1 MPGSRD
7 ARGRSMRL
15 LRYRERVAMYDLGER
30 LEVRCNI
37 EGRDFMFET
46 GAVAKQADGA
56 VLVSFGESMVLV
68 TATASHTIREGIDF
82 FPMVVDYQE
91 MAYAAGKIPGGFFK
105 REGRPSEK
113 EILTARLID
122 RPLRPLFPKGFLNE
136 VQIIATVLSA
146 DQENDTDVLAICG
159 ASAALQISEIPFK
172 GPIAG
177 VRVGRVK
184 GQWVSN
190 PTRSMLQESDVNLIV
205 AGNRDGVVMVEGG
218 GQELSEDDL
227 LDAIFF
233 GHRALQPILDIQEEL
248 KKKCIESENGRR
260 RKAGE
265 AEIST
270 IEKRTVPEATL
281 DSVLGQSVLLKE
293 EPLRGRIRAASEK
306 IQQALAISRKKSR
319 NEQLEKVR
327 QETLAPL
334 LTEFPKQAGEFKA
347 YYEAL
352 EKSILRQPILQ
363 GNRRIDGRAFN
374 EVRPIHIQVGW
385 LPRTHGSARFT
396 RGETQAS
403 AVVTLGSGDDEQ
415 KIDALTGET
424 FKTFMLHYNFPP
436 YSVGEVRMLRGP
448 SRRDIGHGALAER
461 SISRVLPSNEKFPYT
476 IRIVSEVL
484 ESNGSSS
491 MATVCGGSLA
501 LMDAGVQIKSPVA
514 GIAMGLIKEGE
525 KVVVLTDILGD
536 EDHYGDMDFKVAGT
550 KTGITGFQMDIKI
563 SGVTREILRQALAQ
577 AREGREFILGK
588 MEEALPGPRQELS
601 PYAPRFLSLR
611 IKPDRIR
618 EIIGPQGKIIR
629 GIQDETG
636 VKINVEDDGLVQIFS
651 PDSGSANKAA
661 DRIRNLIKEAVVGE
675 IYLGRVTSIARKP
688 DGKEFGAFVEIFP
701 GMDGLVHISQ
711 LANERVRNVE
721 DVLKQGDQ
729 VLVKVIGI
737 DERGKIK
744 LSRKEALGLP
754 WPEKK
759 E

>member
-1 MPGSRD
+1 
-7 ARGRSMRL
+7 
-15 LRYRERVAMYDLGER
+15 MYAFGER

-37 EGRDFMFET
+37 EGKDFVIEA
-46 GAVAKQADGA
+46 GSVAKQADGA
-56 VLVSFGESMVLV
+56 VLVSFGESIVLV
-68 TATASHTIREGIDF
+68 TVTASRSVREGIDF
-82 FPMVVDYQE
+82 FPLVVDYQE

-113 EILTARLID
+113 EILTSRLID

-146 DQENDTDVLAICG
+146 DQENDPDVLAICG
-159 ASAALQISEIPFK
+159 ASAALQISDIPFK

-177 VRVGRVK
+177 VRVGRLK
-184 GQWVSN
+184 GQWISN
-190 PTRSMLQESDVNLIV
+190 PTVSQLQGCDVNLIV
-205 AGNRDGVVMVEGG
+205 AGSREGVVMVEGG
-218 GQELSEDDL
+218 GQELSEDEL
-227 LDAIFF
+227 LEAIFF
-233 GHRALQPILDIQEEL
+233 GHRALQPILDCQEEL
-248 KKKCIESENGRR
+248 KKKWI
-260 RKAGE
+260 E
-265 AEIST
+265 AEKARSRTEGEPEVST
-270 IEKRTVPEATL
+270 VEKRPVPEVFA
-281 DSVLGQSVLLKE
+281 DPVLGQSVLLADE
-293 EPLRGRIRAASEK
+293 SIRERIRTAGKEK
-306 IQQALAISRKKSR
+306 IQQALSISRKKVR

-327 QETLAPL
+327 EETLAPL
-334 LTEFPKQAGEFKA
+334 LEEFPDKAGAIKA

-352 EKSILRQPILQ
+352 EKFVVRQPIILQ
-363 GNRRIDGRAFN
+363 NRRIDGRSFN

-396 RGETQAS
+396 RGETQVS
-403 AVVTLGSGDDEQ
+403 AVVTLGSAEDEQ

-424 FKTFMLHYNFPP
+424 FKSFMLHYNFPP
-436 YSVGEVRMLRGP
+436 FSVGEVRMLRGP

-491 MATVCGGSLA
+491 MATVCGASLA
-501 LMDAGVQIKSPVA
+501 LMDAGVIIKSPVA

-525 KVVVLTDILGD
+525 KVVILTDILGD
-536 EDHYGDMDFKVAGT
+536 EDHHGDMDFKVAGT

-563 SGVTREILRQALAQ
+563 SGLTREILRQALAQ

-588 MEEALPGPRQELS
+588 MEEALAGPRTELS
-601 PYAPRFLSLR
+601 AYAPRFLSMR
-611 IKPDRIR
+611 VKPDRIR
-618 EIIGPQGKIIR
+618 EIIGPQGKVIR
-629 GIQDETG
+629 GIQEETG
-636 VKINVEDDGLVQIFS
+636 VKINVEDDGLVKIFS
-651 PDSGSANKAA
+651 PDSQAADKAA
-661 DRIRNLIKEAVVGE
+661 DRIRNLIKEAEVGE
-675 IYLGRVTSIARKP
+675 LYLGRVTSIARKP

-701 GMDGLVHISQ
+701 GVDGLVHISQ
-711 LANERVRNVE
+711 LAKERVRNVE
-721 DVLKQGDQ
+721 DVLKEGDQ

>member
-1 MPGSRD
+1 MDGF
-7 ARGRSMRL
+7 
-15 LRYRERVAMYDLGER
+15 GER
-30 LEVRCNI
+30 LDARCSV
-37 EGRDFMFET
+37 EGRDFVVET

-56 VLVSFGESMVLV
+56 VLVSFGESIVLV
-68 TATASHTIREGIDF
+68 TATASRTIREGIDF
-82 FPMVVDYQE
+82 FPLVVDYQE

-122 RPLRPLFPKGFLNE
+122 RPLRPLFPKGLFNE

-146 DQENDTDVLAICG
+146 DQENDPDVLAICG
-159 ASAALQISEIPFK
+159 ASAALEISSIPFK

-177 VRVGRVK
+177 VRVGRLQ

-190 PTRSMLQESDVNLIV
+190 PTVSQLKESDVNLIV
-205 AGNRDGVVMVEGG
+205 AGSRESVVMVEGG
-218 GQELSEDDL
+218 GQELSEEEL
-227 LDAIFF
+227 LEAIFF
-233 GHRALQPILDIQEEL
+233 GHRALQPILECQGEL
-248 KKKCIESENGRR
+248 KKKWMERENVRR
-260 RKAGE
+260 REAGE
-265 AEIST
+265 PEIST
-270 IEKRTVPEATL
+270 VEKRPVPEVSF
-281 DSVLGQSVLLKE
+281 DPVLGQSVLLADE
-293 EPLRGRIRAASEK
+293 SLRQRIRTAGQEK
-306 IQQALAISRKKSR
+306 IRQALSISRKKSR
-319 NEQLEKVR
+319 NEELDRVR
-327 QETLAPL
+327 QESLAPL
-334 LTEFPKQAGEFKA
+334 LEELPDLAGGIKS

-352 EKSILRQPILQ
+352 EKFIVRQPILLQ
-363 GNRRIDGRAFN
+363 GRRIDGRTCN
-374 EVRPIHIQVGW
+374 EVRPISIQVGW

-396 RGETQAS
+396 RGETQVS
-403 AVVTLGSGDDEQ
+403 AVVTLGSAEDEQ

-424 FKTFMLHYNFPP
+424 FKSFMLHYNFPP

-461 SISRVLPSNEKFPYT
+461 SISRVLPSNENFPYT

-491 MATVCGGSLA
+491 MATVCGSSLA

-536 EDHYGDMDFKVAGT
+536 EDHHGDMDFKVAGT
-550 KTGITGFQMDIKI
+550 KAGITGFQMDIKI

-588 MEEALPGPRQELS
+588 MEEALSKPRVELS
-601 PYAPRFLSLR
+601 PYAPKFMTLK

-618 EIIGPQGKIIR
+618 EIIGPQGKVIR

-636 VKINVEDDGLVQIFS
+636 VKINIEDDGLVQIFS
-651 PDSGSANKAA
+651 PDSQSAEKAA
-661 DRIRNLIKEAVVGE
+661 ERIRNVIKEPEVGE
-675 IYLGRVTSIARKP
+675 LYLGRVTSIARKQ

-701 GMDGLVHISQ
+701 GVDGLVHISQ
-711 LANERVRNVE
+711 LAKERVRNVE
-721 DVLKQGDQ
+721 DVLKEGDQ
-729 VLVKVIGI
+729 VLVKVIGV

-744 LSRKEALGLP
+744 LSRKEALGETL
-754 WPEKK
+754 PEKK
-759 E
+759 

>member
-1 MPGSRD
+1 MSAHGT
-7 ARGRSMRL
+7 
-15 LRYRERVAMYDLGER
+15 R
-30 LEVRCNI
+30 LEVRYNLG
-37 EGRDFMFET
+37 GRDFIVET

-56 VLVSFGESMVLV
+56 VLVTFGESIVLV
-68 TATASHTIREGIDF
+68 TATASRTIREGIDF
-82 FPMVVDYQE
+82 FPLVVDYQE

-113 EILTARLID
+113 EILTSRLID

-146 DQENDTDVLAICG
+146 DQENDPDVLAICG
-159 ASAALQISEIPFK
+159 ASAALEISDIPFQ

-177 VRVGRVK
+177 VRVGRIQ
-184 GQWVSN
+184 GQWVCN
-190 PTRSMLQESDVNLIV
+190 PTVSQLKESDVNLIV
-205 AGNRDGVVMVEGG
+205 AGSREGVVMVEGG
-218 GQELSEDDL
+218 GQEISEEEL
-227 LDAIFF
+227 LEAIFF
-233 GHRALQPILDIQEEL
+233 GHRSLQPILGIQEEL
-248 KKKCIESENGRR
+248 KGKRIELENEQ
-260 RKAGE
+260 RKAAGE
-265 AEIST
+265 PEIKT
-270 IEKRTVPEATL
+270 VEKKAVPEL
-281 DSVLGQSVLLKE
+281 SFDPVLGKPVLLADE
-293 EPLRGRIRAASEK
+293 SIRERIRTAGQGK
-306 IQQALAISRKKSR
+306 ILQALAIARKKAR
-319 NEQLEKVR
+319 NEQLEKTR
-327 QETLAPL
+327 QGTLAPL
-334 LTEFPKQAGEFKA
+334 LEEFPEKAGPIKA

-352 EKSILRQPILQ
+352 EKFVVRRPILQ
-363 GNRRIDGRAFN
+363 ENRRVDGRAFN

-396 RGETQAS
+396 RGETQVS
-403 AVVTLGSGDDEQ
+403 AVVTLGSADDEQ

-424 FKTFMLHYNFPP
+424 FKSFMLHYNFPP
-436 YSVGEVRMLRGP
+436 YSVGEVRMMRGP

-461 SISRVLPSNEKFPYT
+461 SISRILPSNEKNPYT

-491 MATVCGGSLA
+491 MATVCGASLA
-501 LMDAGVQIKSPVA
+501 LMDAGIQIKRPVA

-536 EDHYGDMDFKVAGT
+536 EDHHGDMDFKVAGSR
-550 KTGITGFQMDIKI
+550 TGITGFQMDIKI
-563 SGVTREILRQALAQ
+563 SGVTRDILRQALAQ

-588 MEEALPGPRQELS
+588 MENALSGPRAEMS

-636 VKINVEDDGLVQIFS
+636 VKINVEDDGSVHIFS
-651 PDSGSANKAA
+651 PDSQAAQRAA
-661 DRIRNLIKEAVVGE
+661 DIIREMIKEAQVGE
-675 IYLGRVTSIARKP
+675 FYMGRVASIARKP

-701 GMDGLVHISQ
+701 GTDGLVHISQ

-744 LSRKEALGLP
+744 LSRKEALGHP

-759 E
+759 

>member
-1 MPGSRD
+1 MSAHGT
-7 ARGRSMRL
+7 
-15 LRYRERVAMYDLGER
+15 R
-30 LEVRCNI
+30 LEVRCSLG
-37 EGRDFMFET
+37 GRDFIVET

-56 VLVSFGESMVLV
+56 VLVTFGESIVLV
-68 TATASHTIREGIDF
+68 TATASRTIREGIDF
-82 FPMVVDYQE
+82 FPLVVDYQE

-113 EILTARLID
+113 EILTSRLID

-146 DQENDTDVLAICG
+146 DQENDPDVLAICG
-159 ASAALQISEIPFK
+159 ASAALEISDIPFQ

-177 VRVGRVK
+177 IRVGRIQ
-184 GQWVSN
+184 GQWVGN
-190 PTRSMLQESDVNLIV
+190 PTVSQLKEADVNLIV
-205 AGNRDGVVMVEGG
+205 AGSREGVVMVEGG
-218 GQELSEDDL
+218 GQEVSEEEL
-227 LDAIFF
+227 IEAIFF
-233 GHRALQPILDIQEEL
+233 GHRSLQPILDIQEEL
-248 KKKCIESENGRR
+248 KGKRIELENEQ
-260 RKAGE
+260 RKAAGE
-265 AEIST
+265 PEIKT
-270 IEKRTVPEATL
+270 VEKRPVPELFL
-281 DSVLGQSVLLKE
+281 DPVLGRSVLLADE
-293 EPLRGRIRAASEK
+293 SIRQRIRTAGQEK
-306 IQQALAISRKKSR
+306 IVQALATARKKAR
-319 NEQLEKVR
+319 NEQLEKAR

-334 LTEFPKQAGEFKA
+334 LQEFPEKAGPIKA

-352 EKSILRQPILQ
+352 EKFVVRRPILQ
-363 GNRRIDGRAFN
+363 ENRRVDGRAFN
-374 EVRPIHIQVGW
+374 EVRPIDIQVGW

-396 RGETQAS
+396 RGETQVS
-403 AVVTLGSGDDEQ
+403 AAVTLGSADDEQ

-424 FKTFMLHYNFPP
+424 FKSFMLHYNFPP

-461 SISRVLPSNEKFPYT
+461 SISRILPSTEKNPYT

-491 MATVCGGSLA
+491 MATVCGASLA
-501 LMDAGVQIKSPVA
+501 LMDAGVQIKRPVA

-536 EDHYGDMDFKVAGT
+536 EDHHGDMDFKVAGSRG
-550 KTGITGFQMDIKI
+550 GITGFQMDIKI
-563 SGVTREILRQALAQ
+563 SGVTRDILRQALAQ

-588 MEEALPGPRQELS
+588 MENALSGPRPEMS
-601 PYAPRFLSLR
+601 IYAPRFLSLR

-636 VKINVEDDGLVQIFS
+636 VKINVEDDGSVHIFS
-651 PDSGSANKAA
+651 PDSQAAQKAA
-661 DRIRNLIKEAVVGE
+661 DIIRELIKEAEVGE
-675 IYLGRVTSIARKP
+675 FYLGRVTSIARKP

-701 GMDGLVHISQ
+701 GTDGLVHISQ
-711 LANERVRNVE
+711 LAKERVRNVG
-721 DVLKQGDQ
+721 DVVKEGDQ

-744 LSRKEALGLP
+744 LSRKEALGHP

-759 E
+759 

>member
-1 MPGSRD
+1 MS
-7 ARGRSMRL
+7 
-15 LRYRERVAMYDLGER
+15 VLGTR
-30 LEVRCNI
+30 LEVRCNL
-37 EGRDFMFET
+37 EGRDFIVET

-56 VLVSFGESMVLV
+56 VLVTFGESIVLV
-68 TATASHTIREGIDF
+68 TATASKTIREGIDF

-113 EILTARLID
+113 EILTSRLID

-146 DQENDTDVLAICG
+146 DPENDTDVLAICG
-159 ASAALQISEIPFK
+159 ASTALQISNIPFQ

-177 VRVGRVK
+177 VRVGRIG
-184 GQWVSN
+184 GQWVCN
-190 PTRSMLQESDVNLIV
+190 PTRTQLSQSDVNLIV
-205 AGNRDGVVMVEGG
+205 AGSRDGVVMVEGG
-218 GQELSEDDL
+218 GQEISEEDL
-227 LDAIFF
+227 LDAVFF
-233 GHRALQPILDIQEEL
+233 GHRSLQPILDIQEEL
-248 KKKCIESENGRR
+248 KKKKVALENERR
-260 RKAGE
+260 RAAGE
-265 AEIST
+265 KEIPD
-270 IEKRTVPEATL
+270 IEKRPVPELSL
-281 DSVLGQSVLLKE
+281 DPVLGRRVLLADE
-293 EPLRGRIRAASEK
+293 TIRQRIRSAGEEK
-306 IQQALAISRKKSR
+306 ILQALSISNKKMR
-319 NEQLEKVR
+319 NDQLEKAR
-327 QETLAPL
+327 QDTLAPL
-334 LTEFPKQAGEFKA
+334 LEEFPKKAGELKA

-352 EKSILRQPILQ
+352 EKSVVRRPIFEK
-363 GNRRIDGRAFN
+363 NRRVDGRAFN

-396 RGETQAS
+396 RGETQVS
-403 AVVTLGSGDDEQ
+403 AVVTLGSADDEQ

-424 FKTFMLHYNFPP
+424 FKSFMLHYNFPP
-436 YSVGEVRMLRGP
+436 YSVGEVRMMRGP

-461 SISRVLPSNEKFPYT
+461 SISRILPSTEKNPYT

-491 MATVCGGSLA
+491 MATVCGASLA
-501 LMDAGVQIKSPVA
+501 LMDAGVQIIRPVA

-525 KVVVLTDILGD
+525 KVAILTDILGD
-536 EDHYGDMDFKVAGT
+536 EDHHGDMDFKVAGSR
-550 KTGITGFQMDIKI
+550 TGITGFQMDIKI
-563 SGVTREILRQALAQ
+563 SGVTRDILRQALAQ

-588 MEEALPGPRQELS
+588 MEEALPGARTEMS

-636 VKINVEDDGLVQIFS
+636 VKINVEDDGSVHIFS
-651 PDSGSANKAA
+651 PDSQAAQKAA
-661 DRIRNLIKEAVVGE
+661 DIIRELIKEAEVGE
-675 IYLGRVTSIARKP
+675 FYMGRVTNIARKL

-701 GMDGLVHISQ
+701 GTDGLVHISQ

-721 DVLKQGDQ
+721 DVLKEGDQ

-744 LSRKEALGLP
+744 LSRKEALGHP
-754 WPEKK
+754 WPENK
-759 E
+759 

>member
-1 MPGSRD
+1 
-7 ARGRSMRL
+7 
-15 LRYRERVAMYDLGER
+15 MYAFGER

-37 EGRDFMFET
+37 EGKDFVVET
-46 GAVAKQADGA
+46 GSVAKQADGA
-56 VLVSFGESMVLV
+56 VLVSFGESIVLV
-68 TATASHTIREGIDF
+68 TATASRTIREGIDF
-82 FPMVVDYQE
+82 FPMTVDYQE

-113 EILTARLID
+113 EILTSRLID

-146 DQENDTDVLAICG
+146 DQENDPDVLAICG

-177 VRVGRVK
+177 VRVGRLK

-190 PTRSMLQESDVNLIV
+190 PTASQLQESDANLIV
-205 AGNRDGVVMVEGG
+205 AGSRESVVMVEGG
-218 GQELSEDDL
+218 GQELSEDEL
-227 LDAIFF
+227 LEAIFF
-233 GHRALQPILDIQEEL
+233 GHRALQPILDCQEEL
-248 KKKCIESENGRR
+248 KKKWVEAENARR
-260 RKAGE
+260 RTAGE
-265 AEIST
+265 PEIST
-270 IEKRTVPEATL
+270 IEKRPVPEVIL
-281 DSVLGQSVLLKE
+281 DPVLGQSVLLKDE
-293 EPLRGRIRAASEK
+293 SIRERIRTGQEK
-306 IQQALAISRKKSR
+306 IRQALSISRKKVR

-327 QETLAPL
+327 EETLASL
-334 LTEFPKQAGEFKA
+334 LEEFPDQAGEIKA

-352 EKSILRQPILQ
+352 EKFVVRQPILQ
-363 GNRRIDGRAFN
+363 QNRRIDGRAFN

-396 RGETQAS
+396 RGETQVS
-403 AVVTLGSGDDEQ
+403 AVVTLGSADDEQ
-415 KIDALTGET
+415 KIDALTGES

-436 YSVGEVRMLRGP
+436 FSVGEVRMLRGP

-461 SISRVLPSNEKFPYT
+461 SISRILPSNEKFPFT

-491 MATVCGGSLA
+491 MATVCGASLA
-501 LMDAGVQIKSPVA
+501 LMDAGIQIKSPVA
-514 GIAMGLIKEGE
+514 GIAMGLIKGGE
-525 KVVVLTDILGD
+525 RVVILTDILGD
-536 EDHYGDMDFKVAGT
+536 EDHHGDMDFKVAGT
-550 KTGITGFQMDIKI
+550 KVGITGFQMDIKI

-588 MEEALPGPRQELS
+588 MQEALSGPREGLS
-601 PYAPRFLSLR
+601 LYAPRFLSLR
-611 IKPDRIR
+611 VKPDRIR
-618 EIIGPQGKIIR
+618 EIIGPQGKVIR
-629 GIQDETG
+629 GIQEETG
-636 VKINVEDDGLVQIFS
+636 VKINVEDDGLVKIFS
-651 PDSGSANKAA
+651 PDSQSAEKAA
-661 DRIRNLIKEAVVGE
+661 DKIRSLIKEAEVGE
-675 IYLGRVTSIARKP
+675 LYLGRVTSIARKP

-701 GMDGLVHISQ
+701 GVDGLVHISQ
-711 LANERVRNVE
+711 LAKERVRNVE
-721 DVLKQGDQ
+721 DVLKEGDQ
-729 VLVKVIGI
+729 VLVKVIGV